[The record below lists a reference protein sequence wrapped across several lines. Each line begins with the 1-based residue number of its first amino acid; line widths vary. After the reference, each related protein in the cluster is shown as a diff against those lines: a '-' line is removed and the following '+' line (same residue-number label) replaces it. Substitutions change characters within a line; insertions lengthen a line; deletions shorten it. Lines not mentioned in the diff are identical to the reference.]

1 MVGDAF
7 EDGMLDI
14 DEARAIQE
22 LQQKI
27 SRITSALAV
36 SGFDANMQV
45 ITEGYAGNLDAE
57 SFQNLQAEMMDQVE
71 VSEKKL
77 KESLTYG
84 YAGLN
89 AQLNSGSISQDEY
102 DLQHEYL
109 SGQYQ
114 TQLAEVQAKAVSYQ
128 VETIK
133 RHYAE
138 ELAAAGP
145 ELEQRTG
152 ELLNETL
159 AAIQNGASPENRMGN
174 IRPPD
179 AGCMAVFRNRSN
191 NAVCAEGT
199 L

>member
-1 MVGDAF
+1 M
-7 EDGMLDI
+7 
-14 DEARAIQE
+14 
-22 LQQKI
+22 
-27 SRITSALAV
+27 
-36 SGFDANMQV
+36 
-45 ITEGYAGNLDAE
+45 
-57 SFQNLQAEMMDQVE
+57 
-71 VSEKKL
+71 
-77 KESLTYG
+77 
-84 YAGLN
+84 
-89 AQLNSGSISQDEY
+89 NSGSISQDEY

-159 AAIQNGASPENRMGN
+159 AAIQNGASPETNGEHTPSGCRMYGS
-174 IRPPD
+174 IPESIQQR
-179 AGCMAVFRNRSN
+179 CLR
-191 NAVCAEGT
+191 
-199 L
+199 